1 MKVRHLLPLAALLG
15 VAAPLLFGAA
25 TLTHAD
31 TPTQYKVAIPM
42 VARDEGL
49 AAPTPGGGGGG
60 STLTPPPPGPGYC
73 KPSELSVRPPPD
85 GRIAG
90 SLTVN
95 GSAAPAGTLVAI
107 TFDGKP
113 GQYAYTS
120 EAGSYRIDYYIG
132 TSAGCINSGTAVVGV
147 SVGGVNKSTGATVT
161 TTTSA
166 IFYAFNVST
175 P

>member
-1 MKVRHLLPLAALLG
+1 M
-15 VAAPLLFGAA
+15 
-25 TLTHAD
+25 THAD

-49 AAPTPGGGGGG
+49 NPTPPPGGGG

-73 KPSELSVRPPPD
+73 KPSELSVPPPPD

-90 SLTVN
+90 ALTVN
-95 GSAAPAGTLVAI
+95 GSAAPAGTLVVI

-113 GQYAYTS
+113 GQYAYTADS
-120 EAGSYRIDYYIG
+120 GSYRIDYYVNSG
-132 TSAGCINSGTAVVGV
+132 AGCINNGSAVVGV

-161 TTTSA
+161 TTTA
-166 IFYAFNVST
+166 NIFYAFNVAT